1 MFGQLFGKYLVKEN
15 ILDEETLN
23 KILSAQLLIRVKLGV
38 IAVADKLLTTE
49 QADEINRIQQQEDK
63 RFGDIAIEKG
73 WLTDAQISEL
83 LEKQGNP
90 YMQFLQVL
98 VENSSIKISKIDG
111 YIDDFQKELG
121 LNDEQMAALK
131 KDDVDGVVGAFTK
144 DAQGYAAKIAS
155 LVLRNIT
162 RFVSNNY
169 YIDNMK
175 KIDHLDYRCMAAQKS
190 EGAHDFCIGF
200 AMKDINE
207 TFIKV
212 AEGYTGEQF
221 NMTGVEVS
229 DAVGEFVN
237 CISGLFATAMA
248 KDGMELEILPQVA
261 YENQV
266 AKGEAYVMPIFIDG
280 EELDLYVAIDSNA
293 QPGSMP
299 IIGKMRVNQ
308 TQSDIKDAKGTVV
321 IVDDSGMSRKML
333 RNILE
338 GAGFAV
344 VGEAS
349 DGIEGVLAYKQFSPD
364 VITLDITMPNMDGTE
379 ALKQIKD
386 YDEDAKAVMITAAGQ
401 QNKVIE
407 ALKIGAEKFITKPF
421 DKEEVVKAV
430 TELAAE

>member
-23 KILSAQLLIRVKLGV
+23 KILSARLQIRVKLGV

-169 YIDNMK
+169 YIENTVITFEETPLSAEAWTDR
-175 KIDHLDYRCMAAQKS
+175 IRRIRDSYPFLVAEEDGVIVGYAYLDSYNSRSAYRYTADLSIYLDPAVRTRGIGFRLLQAIEQEAVQRGFKSLISIITEGNLPSLRFHEKNGFLFRGRLERVGLKFGRWLDVAFYQKS
-190 EGAHDFCIGF
+190 
-200 AMKDINE
+200 
-207 TFIKV
+207 
-212 AEGYTGEQF
+212 
-221 NMTGVEVS
+221 
-229 DAVGEFVN
+229 
-237 CISGLFATAMA
+237 L
-248 KDGMELEILPQVA
+248 
-261 YENQV
+261 
-266 AKGEAYVMPIFIDG
+266 
-280 EELDLYVAIDSNA
+280 
-293 QPGSMP
+293 
-299 IIGKMRVNQ
+299 
-308 TQSDIKDAKGTVV
+308 
-321 IVDDSGMSRKML
+321 
-333 RNILE
+333 
-338 GAGFAV
+338 
-344 VGEAS
+344 
-349 DGIEGVLAYKQFSPD
+349 
-364 VITLDITMPNMDGTE
+364 
-379 ALKQIKD
+379 
-386 YDEDAKAVMITAAGQ
+386 
-401 QNKVIE
+401 
-407 ALKIGAEKFITKPF
+407 
-421 DKEEVVKAV
+421 
-430 TELAAE
+430 

>member
-23 KILSAQLLIRVKLGV
+23 KILSAQLQIRVKLGV

-131 KDDVDGVVGAFTK
+131 KDDVDGDVGAFTK

-266 AKGEAYVMPIFIDG
+266 AKGEAPSHQG
-280 EELDLYVAIDSNA
+280 RGLPHCTAREVAGVEVGRVLRRDRA
-293 QPGSMP
+293 GPPGDQCVAVCVAP
-299 IIGKMRVNQ
+299 LRIGRTRSSCVQ
-308 TQSDIKDAKGTVV
+308 HDVVGLEPDVPDIDAKPLCT
-321 IVDDSGMSRKML
+321 
-333 RNILE
+333 
-338 GAGFAV
+338 
-344 VGEAS
+344 
-349 DGIEGVLAYKQFSPD
+349 
-364 VITLDITMPNMDGTE
+364 
-379 ALKQIKD
+379 
-386 YDEDAKAVMITAAGQ
+386 
-401 QNKVIE
+401 
-407 ALKIGAEKFITKPF
+407 
-421 DKEEVVKAV
+421 
-430 TELAAE
+430 

>member
-23 KILSAQLLIRVKLGV
+23 KILSAQLQIRVKLGV

-386 YDEDAKAVMITAAGQ
+386 
-401 QNKVIE
+401 
-407 ALKIGAEKFITKPF
+407 
-421 DKEEVVKAV
+421 
-430 TELAAE
+430 

>member
-1 MFGQLFGKYLVKEN
+1 MLRSFIVIDPHLVN
-15 ILDEETLN
+15 
-23 KILSAQLLIRVKLGV
+23 LIRENPRYTKMLPEEVLGKFV
-38 IAVADKLLTTE
+38 SGRLMIKEARYVDDALNGP
-49 QADEINRIQQQEDK
+49 INEPQPLALKATRSKEALPNKVTQ
-63 RFGDIAIEKG
+63 IEA
-73 WLTDAQISEL
+73 T
-83 LEKQGNP
+83 
-90 YMQFLQVL
+90 
-98 VENSSIKISKIDG
+98 
-111 YIDDFQKELG
+111 G

-169 YIDNMK
+169 YIENMK

-261 YENQV
+261 YDNQV

>member
-1 MFGQLFGKYLVKEN
+1 M
-15 ILDEETLN
+15 I
-23 KILSAQLLIRVKLGV
+23 
-38 IAVADKLLTTE
+38 IA
-49 QADEINRIQQQEDK
+49 
-63 RFGDIAIEKG
+63 RFGDIAVEEGYITKEQLDMILSKQASPYIKFIQVLEEVTGIKQDKIELYIEDFRKSIG
-73 WLTDAQISEL
+73 FTFEELESLKSEDIDSIVPMFAYAA
-83 LEKQGNP
+83 NP
-90 YMQFLQVL
+90 YVTR
-98 VENSSIKISKIDG
+98 I
-111 YIDDFQKELG
+111 
-121 LNDEQMAALK
+121 AAL
-131 KDDVDGVVGAFTK
+131 A
-144 DAQGYAAKIAS
+144 
-155 LVLRNIT
+155 LRNIT

-338 GAGFAV
+338 EAGFAV

-386 YDEDAKAVMITAAGQ
+386 YDEDAKA
-401 QNKVIE
+401 K
-407 ALKIGAEKFITKPF
+407 
-421 DKEEVVKAV
+421 
-430 TELAAE
+430 